1 MFLHR
6 MRKRSI
12 VSDKRTKPK
21 TRMKYFQKEEE
32 ETPVCPPLANTNGP
46 SEYLS
51 RRSLI
56 LLWIKTKTC
65 GEKCFNIFAILL
77 QSHIC
82 QSDPIVCLSIG
93 ECSERQYFELDLCL
107 GWSKERVV
115 IKKNLD
121 LRQFQFVFF

>member
-1 MFLHR
+1 

-65 GEKCFNIFAILL
+65 GEKCFNIFAIIL
-77 QSHIC
+77 QLAQLHIC

-107 GWSKERVV
+107 GWSEESCYSINFGPKT
-115 IKKNLD
+115 IILF
-121 LRQFQFVFF
+121 LF